1 MSSGP
6 VAGILAT
13 VHNPRI
19 ICEKCYSYGRETVM
33 PWNSAPR
40 EEVARLKYYGV
51 GGWLL
56 FVYILAVLAF
66 LSGILDLVNPDERTL
81 KLFLGSA
88 AIAQSVSLA
97 SMVLRFPF
105 LILVPLKHP
114 LMPSIDITCTWI
126 SVFIMMPFI
135 ISVDV
140 TMGAPAAVGILIA
153 ALVLI
158 VALLWTWYLL
168 ASKRVNLTFRHRIP
182 ALAMR
187 R

>member
-1 MSSGP
+1 
-6 VAGILAT
+6 
-13 VHNPRI
+13 
-19 ICEKCYSYGRETVM
+19 M
-33 PWNSAPR
+33 PWKSVPR

-56 FVYILAVLAF
+56 SVYILAVLGF

-81 KLFLGSA
+81 KLFLGST
-88 AIAQSVSLA
+88 AIAQVVSLA
-97 SMVLRFPF
+97 SMGVRFPF

-114 LMPSIDITCTWI
+114 LMPSIEITCTWI

-135 ISVDV
+135 ISIDV
-140 TMGAPAAVGILIA
+140 TMGVPAAVGILVA

-168 ASKRVNLTFRHRIP
+168 ASKRVNLTFRRRIP
-182 ALAMR
+182 AIEMR